1 MHFHLQKD
9 LVGVTPVTP
18 VQGRIQDFFRRGC
31 TRLFLYFNTNKPHSF
46 FLFLQNT
53 SCIRKPRVI
62 SGRGVR
68 TPCTLPL
75 DPPLPW
81 ESKAVFDSGLQV
93 LDSNLCQW
101 HLDSGFQSLVGYRIL
116 ELYSRFQS
124 LGIRDSTSR
133 NFPDSR
139 IRILLIEGVHC
150 GPQIPQKQQKQLTEI
165 NITLDYESELVTN
178 NGGIYSLFQ
187 GFSLRERRKLKK
199 SAPEKTSRCVWRK
212 DKKFL
217 SFFLSPSRPLLF
229 SFALYFRLMHG
240 NPDSGIQEIFARG
253 IWNPGP
259 WNPKHS

>member
-1 MHFHLQKD
+1 M
-9 LVGVTPVTP
+9 
-18 VQGRIQDFFRRGC
+18 
-31 TRLFLYFNTNKPHSF
+31 
-46 FLFLQNT
+46 
-53 SCIRKPRVI
+53 
-62 SGRGVR
+62 R

-81 ESKAVFDSGLQV
+81 ESKAVFDSGSQV

-139 IRILLIEGVHC
+139 IRILLNKGVHY
-150 GPQIPQKQQKQLTEI
+150 GPQIRQKQQKQLTEI

-178 NGGIYSLFQ
+178 NGGIYGLFQ
-187 GFSLRERRKLKK
+187 EFSLRERRKLKK

-229 SFALYFRLMHG
+229 SFALYFGLMQG
-240 NPDSGIQEIFARG
+240 NPNSGKQEIFARG
-253 IWNPGP
+253 SLGIWNTAKGIRISTDKWNLESQMHRQRLESTTWESGATV
-259 WNPKHS
+259 WNPRIQDCLGSPYIGRLLRAALLLTLHCLNAARLR